1 MVLLIVVLAA
11 GAYFG
16 QRWRVD
22 SHRAYRAWLRDNN
35 SAAATTR
42 RAPRS

>member
-1 MVLLIVVLAA
+1 MVLLIIVLAA

-22 SHRAYRAWLRDNN
+22 AHRAHRQWLRANQ